1 MKTEFRIQEDCYVW
15 LNNSFPEL
23 RGLYFE
29 IQNTAFSA
37 RSGMLHKAIGRQPG
51 VADNCLLLPY
61 PFRPIF
67 FEFKTQ
73 HGRQNPE
80 QLRWEKIVKAAK
92 YKYYIVRTLEEFKTI
107 IHEEYG
113 NEKNC

>member
-1 MKTEFRIQEDCYVW
+1 MKTEFRIQEECYIW
-15 LNNSFPEL
+15 LHNTFPEL

-37 RSGMLHKAIGRQPG
+37 ISGMVHKAIGRQPG

-67 FEFKTQ
+67 FEYKTEKGKQ
-73 HGRQNPE
+73 SPDQV
-80 QLRWEKIVKAAK
+80 RWQKIVNAAK
-92 YKYYIVRTLEEFKTI
+92 YKYFVIRSIEDFKKV
-107 IHEEYG
+107 IHDEYSTQG
-113 NEKNC
+113 Q